1 MLNQTVQGWEQPTEE
16 VLRAADEAIRHLA
29 TLLST
34 GPWEGVEDKKRAEDL
49 YLATRAL
56 MHMLADA
63 GFPGMARPLLAALF
77 DTRDEDLTPEKT
89 RHVIPDL
96 DPATTISSSR
106 LLLRRLLILV
116 GRPMVRLGTADPEL
130 VIDRMTGPARAG
142 AIVW

>member
-89 RHVIPDL
+89 RHVIPDFGPRYHDL
-96 DPATTISSSR
+96 VVAIASAAPFDFGWPAN
-106 LLLRRLLILV
+106 
-116 GRPMVRLGTADPEL
+116 
-130 VIDRMTGPARAG
+130 GPARYS
-142 AIVW
+142 